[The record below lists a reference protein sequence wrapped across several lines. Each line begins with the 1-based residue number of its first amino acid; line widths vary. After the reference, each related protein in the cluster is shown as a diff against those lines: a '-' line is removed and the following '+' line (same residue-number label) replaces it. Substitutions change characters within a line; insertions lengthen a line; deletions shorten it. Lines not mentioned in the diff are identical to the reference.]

1 MELAISVPKEVML
14 MARWISD
21 FKLDLLAGGFLHLS
35 FRYVKGDENQHTN
48 QAELAQ
54 SVERTTLNR
63 VVEGSIP
70 SFGAFLLPPST
81 FLLTMAVFWSNLE
94 LQTTSIC

>member
-14 MARWISD
+14 MARWILRSIGFQQLID
-21 FKLDLLAGGFLHLS
+21 FGLDLLAGGFSSLV
-35 FRYVKGDENQHTN
+35 FIYVKGDDIEHRN

-70 SFGAFLLPPST
+70 SFGGTHFLGHWYPL
-81 FLLTMAVFWSNLE
+81 
-94 LQTTSIC
+94 